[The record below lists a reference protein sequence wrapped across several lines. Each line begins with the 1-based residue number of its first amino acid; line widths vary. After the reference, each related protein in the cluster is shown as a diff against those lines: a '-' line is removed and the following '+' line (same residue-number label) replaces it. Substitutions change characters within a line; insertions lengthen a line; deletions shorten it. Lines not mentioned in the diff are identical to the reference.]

1 MSMAGTRWLRTGRA
15 RRLLSDLSSRAGEER
30 SSIAIKMLFHHVA
43 VEKLGQAEEGPQDDA
58 HGACGFGSTVA
69 AIGSLDPCAMP
80 VSVAGIHGGGSK
92 EGSKK

>member
-69 AIGSLDPCAMP
+69 AIGSLDPCDMP
-80 VSVAGIHGGGSK
+80 VSAAGIHGGGSK